1 VKGNSYTVKEVSG
14 TKVLLDGIMSWINRK
29 DVEILQTTTQTPS
42 TTTSTHIVRSGE
54 TLSGIASK
62 YGTTYQ
68 TLASLNGLSNP
79 NYIYVGQQLKVSG
92 AASTSRVYIVISGDN
107 LSTIA
112 QKLGT
117 TYSSL
122 AQKNGIANPNLI
134 YPGQRLAY

>member
-1 VKGNSYTVKEVSG
+1 
-14 TKVLLDGIMSWINRK
+14 WINRK

-54 TLSGIASK
+54 TLSGIATK

-134 YPGQRLAY
+134 YPGQKLAY